1 MAEDALLELQ
11 NVSLELKLLM
21 KNHDDMLENYINSIK
36 MEDNLKAVKYYYT
49 QLVEV
54 NVNIDKKLDKV
65 AHLESKIARK
75 DMNDGNL
82 PETRNTLKGMKHKL
96 KTDREKMIALRRK
109 LKNAEGVNANA
120 SLEKNSL
127 RIKYLLVCA
136 LMVIVMILTIRA
148 FMFQPSMIDM
158 IFVIV
163 ALVLGAFHFFN
174 KQV

>member
-11 NVSLELKLLM
+11 NVSLRLKFLM
-21 KNHDDMLENYINSIK
+21 KAHDDMLENYINGIK
-36 MEDNLKAVKYYYT
+36 MKDDVKAVEYHT
-49 QLVEV
+49 QLE
-54 NVNIDKKLDKV
+54 NVNAHIDKTLGKV
-65 AHLESKIARK
+65 ARLESKIAPK

-82 PETRNTLKGMKHKL
+82 TETRNTLTGMKRKL
-96 KTDREKMIALRRK
+96 KTDREKMSALRRK

-120 SLEKNSL
+120 ALEKNSL

-136 LMVIVMILTIRA
+136 LMVIVIILTIRA

>member
-21 KNHDDMLENYINSIK
+21 KVHDDMLENYINSIK
-36 MEDNLKAVKYYYT
+36 MKDDVKAVEYHT
-49 QLVEV
+49 QLE
-54 NVNIDKKLDKV
+54 NVNARIDKTLAKV
-65 AHLESKIARK
+65 ARLESKIAQK

-82 PETRNTLKGMKHKL
+82 TETRNTLKGMKHKL
-96 KTDREKMIALRRK
+96 KTDREKMSALRRK

-120 SLEKNSL
+120 ALEKNSL

-136 LMVIVMILTIRA
+136 LMVIVIILTIRA